1 MEENLNVCSLSERWI
16 NKLWFS
22 HEMEFH
28 SELSRNKTLTLET
41 KPAHL
46 PASPLVETQGR
57 RRTWVTWDGPQAS
70 DDPKQEAGYL

>member
-28 SELSRNKTLTLET
+28 SELSRNKTLTLENKT
-41 KPAHL
+41 
-46 PASPLVETQGR
+46 SPPPCQPPRGDAGQTQDLGYMGR
-57 RRTWVTWDGPQAS
+57 SPS
-70 DDPKQEAGYL
+70 L